1 MTSANNPVCVWF
13 SSCAHS
19 LLPCCDFSSVC
30 GDYSYPFGAYVQNT
44 LHSLHSFPQHSGNNV
59 KLQLVYTVDSNQDI
73 VTHKLEI
80 DWFLT
85 TIQLWLKL
93 SSSVKW
99 LFWCSWSIS
108 NRWVWLTFRCG
119 WLNGGELSGP
129 DISGN
134 PRHCHTHTHT
144 GRNKVRRKTQ
154 QTCMAGLL
162 AGTVDSWT
170 WGKELPCLDFSVGV
184 DFPDLLA
191 PQDLPISLQV
201 FGTFCFPSGLFIV
214 PICLLDS

>member
-119 WLNGGELSGP
+119 WLNSGELSGP

-134 PRHCHTHTHT
+134 PRHCHTHTHRQKQGT
-144 GRNKVRRKTQ
+144 ERKHNKHAWQVSWQGLWTVGLGVRNFLV
-154 QTCMAGLL
+154 LI
-162 AGTVDSWT
+162 
-170 WGKELPCLDFSVGV
+170 SV
-184 DFPDLLA
+184 
-191 PQDLPISLQV
+191 
-201 FGTFCFPSGLFIV
+201 
-214 PICLLDS
+214 